1 MSAAR
6 ILIAEDEPVGLMVL
20 TDILGEEGYE
30 IHSAGNGADA
40 WQLLAESPKSFDV
53 VLLDR
58 MLPDMDGIEILRRMK
73 DRREMAHLPVIMQT
87 SMSGSEAVAE
97 GLKAGAYYYL
107 VKPFAAETLIAIVG
121 AAIRDHQDYL
131 DLQRE
136 VRQASRSMACLD
148 SAAFGFRTTDEARD
162 VATLLA
168 QAAPDP
174 GRVVLGLSE
183 LMLNA
188 IEHGNLGI
196 TYDEKTQLGGG
207 EALAEEI
214 DRRLVD
220 PDFARRIA
228 TVEFVRNAGEL
239 RFIIRD
245 QGKGFDWQQ
254 YLEMSPER
262 AFDTH
267 GRGIAM
273 SKLLSFDKLEYRGCG
288 NEVEGVV
295 NLPPAVTPPESTSTR
310 H

>member
-1 MSAAR
+1 MT
-6 ILIAEDEPVGLMVL
+6 VL
-20 TDILGEEGYE
+20 KSE
-30 IHSAGNGADA
+30 IDT
-40 WQLLAESPKSFDV
+40 
-53 VLLDR
+53 R
-58 MLPDMDGIEILRRMK
+58 
-73 DRREMAHLPVIMQT
+73 
-87 SMSGSEAVAE
+87 SEA
-97 GLKAGAYYYL
+97 
-107 VKPFAAETLIAIVG
+107 FQRN
-121 AAIRDHQDYL
+121 RDAMQA
-131 DLQRE
+131 QVEE
-136 VRQASRSMACLD
+136 VR
-148 SAAFGFRTTDEARD
+148 
-162 VATLLA
+162 
-168 QAAPDP
+168 
-174 GRVVLGLSE
+174 RVVDK
-183 LMLNA
+183 
-188 IEHGNLGI
+188 I
-196 TYDEKTQLGGG
+196 KLGGG
-207 EALAEEI
+207 EAGAEEM